1 MYIYIFNEEKQK
13 AVWFEHTEG
22 GGGGWEVRTP
32 KQGGPDHAG
41 LTAEE
46 AGVDTCRCQEGEDR
60 GSQEGF
66 LEEAEC

>member
-1 MYIYIFNEEKQK
+1 MNIYIFNEEKQK

-32 KQGGPDHAG
+32 KQGGLDQAV

-46 AGVDTCRCQEGEDR
+46 RQEWTHVDVRRARPGAVR
-60 GSQEGF
+60 KAS
-66 LEEAEC
+66 

>member
-1 MYIYIFNEEKQK
+1 M
-13 AVWFEHTEG
+13 
-22 GGGGWEVRTP
+22 RTP